1 MTDQKDL
8 KIETEIAQ
16 FAIREF
22 VKKLREYCEAS
33 TLEVTMSSMK
43 QTWGGEKQAWALL
56 HHAES
61 LLPPEQTDEV
71 KL

>member
-8 KIETEIAQ
+8 KIETEIGI

-22 VKKLREYCEAS
+22 VKKLKAWIDSNWCVDDEDKTYVHTKELLEY
-33 TLEVTMSSMK
+33 
-43 QTWGGEKQAWALL
+43 
-56 HHAES
+56 AES